1 MINGCGQAAWGDL
14 QLTTTW
20 GDGFRTEFPDRA
32 WARGVSS
39 AAPFFDA
46 LLDPDNPKPYAGSV
60 ILSPHMCA
68 HALAVPHCDS
78 VVYALKH
85 GGLQCLVC

>member
-1 MINGCGQAAWGDL
+1 MINGCGQADWGDL
-14 QLTTTW
+14 QMTTTW

-39 AAPFFDA
+39 AAPFFDV
-46 LLDPDNPKPYAGSV
+46 LLDPDSPKPYGRSV

-68 HALAVPHCDS
+68 DGRRMPHEKCCKSPVMADAVS
-78 VVYALKH
+78 VL
-85 GGLQCLVC
+85 L